1 MEPADKMK
9 LQEKAK
15 DGNEAAFLLV
25 EKFSNRWLAEVE
37 SDILVRL
44 NKARDVDELI
54 KIQADYHAAI
64 NFHES
69 LSVVTINGKIAAKK
83 LHEEQVKE

>member
-1 MEPADKMK
+1 MEPDKMK
-9 LQEKAK
+9 LQERAAE
-15 DGNEAAFLLV
+15 GAEATFLLT
-25 EKFSNRWLAEVE
+25 ERFSNRWLAEVE

-64 NFHES
+64 NFHEN
-69 LSVVTINGKIAAKK
+69 LSVVAVNGKIAAKK
-83 LHEEQVKE
+83 LHEERVKE

>member
-1 MEPADKMK
+1 MK
-9 LQEKAK
+9 LQERAAE
-15 DGNEAAFLLV
+15 GAEATFLLT

-64 NFHES
+64 NFHEN
-69 LSVVTINGKIAAKK
+69 LSVVAVNGKIAAKK
-83 LHEEQVKE
+83 LHEERVKE